1 MNAENQSPDP
11 SSPVTSQSP
20 CIDRC
25 AIDASQTCLGC
36 FRTLDEIAR
45 WSLMTDAQKRDT
57 NGRCRERRTSKR
69 GKG

>member
-11 SSPVTSQSP
+11 SSPVTSDSP

-25 AIDASQTCLGC
+25 AIDASQNCLGC

-45 WSLMTDAQKRDT
+45 WSLMTEDEKRNT
-57 NGRCRERRTSKR
+57 NLRCRNRRTATR
-69 GKG
+69 ENG

>member
-1 MNAENQSPDP
+1 MNEENQPPEP

-45 WSLMTDAQKRDT
+45 WSLMTEDERRIT
-57 NGRCRERRTSKR
+57 NGRCRQRRSSKR
-69 GKG
+69 GRG